1 MDGFVRGQLFA
12 NIYIGVPY
20 STVIAYMTDNE
31 VNPNVTFQ
39 IVAGQL
45 PGGILFNETT
55 GELYGTATPFAETH
69 DVQVSTIN
77 GHDILTVRLNICAT
91 VSPPLK
97 IGPLSKIII
106 LQKGQFFAQKIA
118 VDGGVGKINYSCH
131 GLPCGLYC
139 HGTTGVIYGQ
149 PIAFGGDTTITI
161 TVMDSQNTTDTV
173 KVIIRMVQD
182 DDERY

>member
-20 STVIAYMTDNE
+20 STVIAYIADNE

-45 PGGILFNETT
+45 PGGIRFNETT
-55 GELYGTATPFAETH
+55 GELYGTATPFAQPK
-69 DVQVSTIN
+69 DVQVRVTDTN
-77 GHDILTVRLNICAT
+77 DIMTVRLNICAT
-91 VSPPLK
+91 DSPPLK
-97 IGPLSKIII
+97 IDSLAKAII

-131 GLPCGLYC
+131 GLPRGLYC
-139 HGTTGVIYGQ
+139 HGKTGVIYGQ

-173 KVIIRMVQD
+173 KAIIRMVQD